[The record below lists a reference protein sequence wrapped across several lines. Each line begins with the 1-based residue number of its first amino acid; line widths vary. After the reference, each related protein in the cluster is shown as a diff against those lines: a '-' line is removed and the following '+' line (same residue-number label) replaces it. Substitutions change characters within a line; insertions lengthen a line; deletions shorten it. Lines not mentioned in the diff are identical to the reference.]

1 MNAVERIF
9 RSLIAGSIILAAI
22 VSCGRKN
29 DYHELTGYAQG
40 GTYSV
45 RFSTRGVKT
54 GTDEIKRAVDSI
66 LTMVDTTLSGYNKG
80 SQLSRYNAGAQVE
93 PNGMFREIFTVS
105 KRLYEETGGALD
117 MASGPLFNAW
127 GFGFTSDSMPSARK
141 VDSLRAVCGM
151 DKLDDRMLPL
161 DPRIRPG
168 LNFNS
173 IAQGYTCDKIAGY
186 LHSLGVKDMLVN
198 IGEIYCEG
206 VNPSGKP
213 WTIGVD
219 MPEDGNMELGGAG
232 LVGIWQGDGS
242 GWRGH
247 IRQLPKV
254 LRQGRSEIFTH
265 RGSSH
270 GLPCQPFSPERHDSG
285 S

>member
-105 KRLYEETGGALD
+105 KRLYEETGGAWTWPPALCLTHG
-117 MASGPLFNAW
+117 ASVSPLIQCLRPVRLTALGPYVGW
-127 GFGFTSDSMPSARK
+127 TSWTTGCFRW
-141 VDSLRAVCGM
+141 
-151 DKLDDRMLPL
+151 
-161 DPRIRPG
+161 IPG
-168 LNFNS
+168 S
-173 IAQGYTCDKIAGY
+173 VPA
-186 LHSLGVKDMLVN
+186 
-198 IGEIYCEG
+198 
-206 VNPSGKP
+206 
-213 WTIGVD
+213 
-219 MPEDGNMELGGAG
+219 
-232 LVGIWQGDGS
+232 
-242 GWRGH
+242 
-247 IRQLPKV
+247 
-254 LRQGRSEIFTH
+254 
-265 RGSSH
+265 
-270 GLPCQPFSPERHDSG
+270 
-285 S
+285 

>member
-105 KRLYEETGGALD
+105 KL
-117 MASGPLFNAW
+117 
-127 GFGFTSDSMPSARK
+127 
-141 VDSLRAVCGM
+141 SL
-151 DKLDDRMLPL
+151 
-161 DPRIRPG
+161 I
-168 LNFNS
+168 
-173 IAQGYTCDKIAGY
+173 
-186 LHSLGVKDMLVN
+186 
-198 IGEIYCEG
+198 
-206 VNPSGKP
+206 
-213 WTIGVD
+213 
-219 MPEDGNMELGGAG
+219 
-232 LVGIWQGDGS
+232 
-242 GWRGH
+242 H
-247 IRQLPKV
+247 I
-254 LRQGRSEIFTH
+254 
-265 RGSSH
+265 
-270 GLPCQPFSPERHDSG
+270 
-285 S
+285 